1 MFEGFCR
8 TSQSRSHTNEK
19 PFNSAKQITL
29 CLVTAAFALAF
40 SACDSKQEN
49 AREDAVEQKADSM
62 ENKADAVRDGA
73 EKKADAIEEQKTM
86 SNDSSTNSALEN
98 KADATRDAAEKNA
111 DAIENQAEAV
121 RDQSPAPTP

>member
-1 MFEGFCR
+1 VFEGFCR

-73 EKKADAIEEQKTM
+73 EMKADAIEEQKST
-86 SNDSSTNSALEN
+86 SHDHSTNATLEN
-98 KADATRDAAEKNA
+98 QGDATRGAAETSA
-111 DAIENQAEAV
+111 DTLENQADAV
-121 RDQSPAPTP
+121 RDQSPVPTP